1 MSSPENPQNDAPH
14 YDAEQ
19 YDTDPRDADPYAPG
33 DPDNEPGGPPYR
45 AIAMVLLAAV
55 VLAVG
60 VGLVQ
65 LFGSDDDETPTA
77 TDETTSQVEQSEQ
90 NGQDAAGEGTP
101 GQAGQSGQDGQP
113 GASAPGTP
121 GSSDG
126 RSGQPGDS
134 DAPGEQSTGSSPGEV
149 VPGTTTV
156 PVQIY
161 NNSNVTGL
169 AARTGESLRENGFAV
184 GDVANMPSNRGVVA
198 ESTAFYGTG
207 PGEQQAAEAVAAQL
221 GISVKPRPADM
232 AGDAPGVIVIVTQ
245 DLDR

>member
-33 DPDNEPGGPPYR
+33 APDNEPGGPPYR

-77 TDETTSQVEQSEQ
+77 TDETTSQVEQD
-90 NGQDAAGEGTP
+90 GQDTAGEGATGEAGLP
-101 GQAGQSGQDGQP
+101 GQSGQPGGPDSSVP
-113 GASAPGTP
+113 GAP
-121 GSSDG
+121 GSG
-126 RSGQPGDS
+126 EVQPGDP
-134 DAPGEQSTGSSPGEV
+134 DAPGEQSAGSNPGEV

-161 NNSNVTGL
+161 NNSKVTGL

-221 GISVKPRPADM
+221 GISAKPRPADM

>member
-1 MSSPENPQNDAPH
+1 MSSPENPQNDAPQ
-14 YDAEQ
+14 YDADQ

-77 TDETTSQVEQSEQ
+77 TDETTSQVEQD
-90 NGQDAAGEGTP
+90 GQDTAGEGATGEAGLP
-101 GQAGQSGQDGQP
+101 GQSGQPGGPDSSVP
-113 GASAPGTP
+113 GAP
-121 GSSDG
+121 GSG
-126 RSGQPGDS
+126 EVQPGDA
-134 DAPGEQSTGSSPGEV
+134 DAPGEQSAGSNPGEV

-161 NNSNVTGL
+161 NNSKVTGL

-221 GISVKPRPADM
+221 GISAKPRPADM